1 MSQISHYPAAPF
13 GDWDGSPAAAR
24 AMQLTLA
31 AQVRLQDDF
40 PTLRLIAGVDV
51 GFEDGGTVT
60 RAAAVLLDADTLELV
75 GSSLARIPTNMPY
88 VPGLLS
94 FRELPAVLQAL
105 AELPAIPDLIFSDGH
120 GIAHPRRL
128 GIAAHLGVVTGLPTI
143 GVAKK
148 LLTGEHEE
156 LDLQRGARV
165 ALRDKKTGEVIGC
178 VLRSKDKVRPLIIS
192 PGNRVSIATAPRSGK
207 SGTHQAILAPDAAL
221 AAGVMQALA
230 CSPAF
235 SMGLP
240 TMHLDSATGWC
251 HGVRHCPSPN
261 FNQRPAG
268 EISLLVI
275 HNISLPPGQF
285 GTGRVQQFFQN
296 CLQCDE
302 HPFFEEIAGLQ
313 VSAHFLIERDGAIIQ
328 FVSCLDRAWH
338 AGVSCF
344 DGREG
349 CNDFSIG
356 IELEGTDHEPF
367 SEAQYQTLI
376 ELCRLLQC
384 AYPAITP
391 ERVCGHSDIAPGR
404 KTDPGPAFDW
414 LRLRAASITC

>member
-40 PTLRLIAGVDV
+40 PALRLIAGVDV

-148 LLTGEHEE
+148 LLTGEHDE

-165 ALRDKKTGEVIGC
+165 ALRDEKTGEVIGC

-192 PGNRVSIATAPRSGK
+192 PGNRVSIATAPELVMRYV
-207 SGTHQAILAPDAAL
+207 TRYRLPEPTRLADRLASRREEKAASRRLAAL
-221 AAGVMQALA
+221 
-230 CSPAF
+230 
-235 SMGLP
+235 
-240 TMHLDSATGWC
+240 
-251 HGVRHCPSPN
+251 R
-261 FNQRPAG
+261 
-268 EISLLVI
+268 
-275 HNISLPPGQF
+275 
-285 GTGRVQQFFQN
+285 
-296 CLQCDE
+296 
-302 HPFFEEIAGLQ
+302 
-313 VSAHFLIERDGAIIQ
+313 
-328 FVSCLDRAWH
+328 
-338 AGVSCF
+338 
-344 DGREG
+344 
-349 CNDFSIG
+349 
-356 IELEGTDHEPF
+356 
-367 SEAQYQTLI
+367 
-376 ELCRLLQC
+376 
-384 AYPAITP
+384 
-391 ERVCGHSDIAPGR
+391 
-404 KTDPGPAFDW
+404 
-414 LRLRAASITC
+414 